1 MELANIAVPRRVFG
15 ISALLFNLLAGLAT
29 IAAASR
35 PPVATPP
42 PAQTPSIAKPVGT
55 IKSIS
60 GNTITL
66 TTDAGTDVTV
76 QVQDATGFVRIAP
89 GQTDL
94 KSATP
99 IQFQDLQAGDR
110 ILVRGK
116 MADDGKSVL
125 ALSIIAMKKSDLA
138 EKQAHEREE
147 WQKHGTGGLVSSVDA
162 SVGTINISLPAIGE
176 KKTVAIHFS
185 KDTVLRRYA
194 PDSVKFDD
202 AKPAPLDQIKPGD
215 QLRARGT
222 RNADGSELAADE
234 IVSGSF
240 RNIAGIISAVDA
252 SAGSIT
258 VQDLAT
264 NKPVSIKITAESQL
278 RKLPAPMAQR
288 IAMRLKGV
296 PADAPAQGTAGPA
309 ATSAQAPKPAGPP
322 AGGPGSAGP
331 EGSGRPSGAGGGDLQ
346 QAILRMPAATLAE
359 LQKGGAV
366 MIVAT
371 SGGPND
377 MPTAITVIGGVE
389 PILEASPKSSA
400 STILSPWSLGGA
412 PGGEGATP

>member
-1 MELANIAVPRRVFG
+1 
-15 ISALLFNLLAGLAT
+15 
-29 IAAASR
+29 
-35 PPVATPP
+35 
-42 PAQTPSIAKPVGT
+42 
-55 IKSIS
+55 
-60 GNTITL
+60 L
-66 TTDAGTDVTV
+66 TSDAGTDVTV
-76 QVQDATGFVRIAP
+76 QVQDATKLVRIAP

-99 IQFQDLQAGDR
+99 IQLQDLQAGDR

-162 SVGTINISLPAIGE
+162 SANTIMISLPAIGE
-176 KKTVAIHFS
+176 KKTVAIHLS

-222 RNADGSELAADE
+222 RNADGTELTADE

-240 RNIAGIISAVDA
+240 RNIAGTISAIDTA
-252 SAGSIT
+252 AGSIT

-264 NKPVSIKITAESQL
+264 NKPVSIKITSESQL
-278 RKLPAPMAQR
+278 RKLPAPVAQR

-296 PADAPAQGTAGPA
+296 PADAPAQGTAGSA
-309 ATSAQAPKPAGPP
+309 AASAQAPKPAGPP
-322 AGGPGSAGP
+322 AGGPGGGGP
-331 EGSGRPSGAGGGDLQ
+331 GGPGRLGGAGGGDLQ
-346 QAILRMPAATLAE
+346 QAILRMPAATLAD
-359 LQKGGAV
+359 LQKGDAV

-371 SGGPND
+371 SGGPNG
-377 MPTAITVIGGVE
+377 MPIAITLIGGVE

-400 STILSPWSLGGA
+400 STILAPWSLGGA

>member
-76 QVQDATGFVRIAP
+76 QVQDATKFVRIAP

-99 IQFQDLQAGDR
+99 IQFQDVQAGDR

-125 ALSIIAMKKSDLA
+125 ALAIIAMKKSDLA

-162 SVGTINISLPAIGE
+162 SAGTINISLPAIGE
-176 KKTVAIHFS
+176 KKTVAIHLS

-296 PADAPAQGTAGPA
+296 PSDAPAQGTAGPA
-309 ATSAQAPKPAGPP
+309 STSAQTPKPAGPP
-322 AGGPGSAGP
+322 AGGPGSGGP
-331 EGSGRPSGAGGGDLQ
+331 GGSGRPGGAGGGDLQ

-359 LQKGGAV
+359 LQKGDAV

-377 MPTAITVIGGVE
+377 MPTAIIVIGGVE